1 MKLYPIIYL
10 NEAAPTATEAIGKDV
25 AAITSDDYADWEMES
40 PSEHSIVLIDVG
52 RAKSIMQPGGRP
64 ASAGR
69 HSWAASPWPGIRQRA
84 GGMSESDTY
93 TISKL
98 IANRAVVGYVAY
110 SDSDENLW
118 KIDASAGVASFGPL
132 AYQLAMWSTGGWLE
146 SDTSLKPASQ
156 RVWQKM
162 YELSEQGVY
171 KRKWLGEWNESH
183 LSERMHIGPAPQ
195 DLGEYITK
203 VVHGEIDYEDEQAF
217 LSWLQENNLK
227 PETYGWLWAYQLV
240 SHDSNTR
247 SLFDKGKQLIKDL
260 REIYP
265 QFTEK
270 DLGWLFSDA
279 AGRKFFR
286 RLYGGKASY

>member
-52 RAKSIMQPGGRP
+52 RAKSIMQ
-64 ASAGR
+64 
-69 HSWAASPWPGIRQRA
+69 RA

-118 KIDASAGVASFGPL
+118 KIDTSAGVASFGPL

-183 LSERMHIGPAPQ
+183 LSERMHIGRAPQ

-240 SHDSNTR
+240 SHDSNTS